1 MRKYGLMVGAI
12 SIACFVGV
20 ASVYL
25 RAGKPTVANPPR
37 IQHALS
43 PYDLS
48 ADDLV
53 PLKTEATGGDCR
65 AAEILTRYYFDVAQD
80 PYGGGLK
87 WVRVAAKSCPD
98 ARSKVELAVFL
109 MHSKNDP
116 KTAAEI
122 AGLIVQIQKTAPDT
136 ATELKRELDS
146 KSTGGWGLVP
156 QL

>member
-1 MRKYGLMVGAI
+1 MRKYGLIAGAI
-12 SIACFVGV
+12 LIACFIGV

-25 RAGKPTVANPPR
+25 HAGRPTVANPPR

-53 PLKTEATGGDCR
+53 ILKTEATGGDCK

-87 WVRVAAKSCPD
+87 WVRVAAKNCPD
-98 ARSKVELAVFL
+98 TRSKVELAVFL

-116 KTAAEI
+116 KAAAEI
-122 AGLIVQIQKTAPDT
+122 AGLIVQIQKTDPYT
-136 ATELKRELDS
+136 AAEFKRELDG

-156 QL
+156 